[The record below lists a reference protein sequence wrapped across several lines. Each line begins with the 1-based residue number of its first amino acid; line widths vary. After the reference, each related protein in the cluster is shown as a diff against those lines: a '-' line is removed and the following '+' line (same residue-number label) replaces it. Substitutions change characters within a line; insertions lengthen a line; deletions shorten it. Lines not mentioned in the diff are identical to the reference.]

1 MKVAIVLANVIRKT
15 ISRIVVM
22 IVIEKKVQNYA
33 ALFPEVMRWIK
44 TAGKAGDRIDRDDP
58 ASAHVF
64 FWQARE
70 RGKGVS

>member
-1 MKVAIVLANVIRKT
+1 MRVAIVLANVIRKT

-33 ALFPEVMRWIK
+33 ATFPEVVRWIK

-58 ASAHVF
+58 ASHTSSSGRHAKG
-64 FWQARE
+64 
-70 RGKGVS
+70 GKGVS